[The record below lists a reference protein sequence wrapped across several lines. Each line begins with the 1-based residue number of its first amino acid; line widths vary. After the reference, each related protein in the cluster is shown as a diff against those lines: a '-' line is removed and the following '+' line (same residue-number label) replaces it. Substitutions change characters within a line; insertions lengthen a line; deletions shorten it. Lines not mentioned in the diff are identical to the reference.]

1 MGGWVGGR
9 VWEGGGAVNLHMHIV
24 LHIHKHTLHFNSG
37 IHIHVHVHVHEQSYY
52 IVHYITRKE
61 EGKEGRKKR
70 TNTNN
75 LHQPR
80 RLRRN
85 ICVRTPV

>member
-1 MGGWVGGR
+1 MGGWEDGRVGGW

-37 IHIHVHVHVHEQSYY
+37 IHIHVHEQSYY
-52 IVHYITRKE
+52 IVHYIRRKE

-70 TNTNN
+70 TNTDN
-75 LHQPR
+75 LHQP
-80 RLRRN
+80 
-85 ICVRTPV
+85 